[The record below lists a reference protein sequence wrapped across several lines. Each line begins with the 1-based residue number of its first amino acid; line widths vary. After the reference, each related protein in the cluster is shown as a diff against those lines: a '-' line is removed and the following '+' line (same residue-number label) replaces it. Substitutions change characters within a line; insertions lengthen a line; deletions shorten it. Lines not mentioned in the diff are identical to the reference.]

1 VTPGEFRDISF
12 DTISIGDIYMLET
25 LPGRT
30 DKDGGKIGASM
41 AIFFKTAEPQVPGL
55 RAVDQKSTEE
65 ELFGNGESQAS
76 PLDMDLDLNLNNG
89 VRIGRVTNL
98 LGIEKLDQINSLI
111 ESHNDTGTG
120 DRPNLEVGIDVKDC
134 GSQNKGNFF
143 RWLGLTGF

>member
-1 VTPGEFRDISF
+1 MTQGEFRDISY
-12 DTISIGDIYMLET
+12 DTILIGDIYMLET
-25 LPGRT
+25 LAGRT

-55 RAVDQKSTEE
+55 PAVDQNSTEE
-65 ELFGNGESQAS
+65 ELFGGGETQVS
-76 PLDMDLDLNLNNG
+76 PLRVDLDLNLNNG

-98 LGIEKLDQINSLI
+98 LGIEWLDQINCLI
-111 ESHNDTGTG
+111 ESHNESGTR
-120 DRPNLEVGIDVKDC
+120 DPLNSEVEIDVKDC